1 MKILKVCQVPLE
13 RIKDY
18 LAESYIENLI
28 ILYLIL
34 RGKKFF
40 VFFLTEVLL
49 FLVFITHLSISRLN
63 MFTCDP

>member
-1 MKILKVCQVPLE
+1 MKILKMCQVPLE

-40 VFFLTEVLL
+40 FLQRY
-49 FLVFITHLSISRLN
+49 SYS
-63 MFTCDP
+63 